1 MLKNTMGLGLLLFVV
16 TPVTSVAE
24 DLFVLKPVVPS
35 VYLALAKAAPVTN
48 SNAVVVILDDGVL
61 VVDSHSKPSAAR
73 ALVAQIHGIT
83 DKPVRY
89 VVNSHFHWDHAQ
101 GNRAY
106 VGAWPAD
113 AEILSSEATRFNL
126 EHIGIARIRADAA
139 LLPGTL
145 DQLRQRLAATSEQA
159 SHARLAE
166 EIADTEAYLQEIRSL
181 ELALPTLSFDRSL
194 TLRRGQQTVHLLFLG
209 RGHTDGDVVVYL
221 PRERV
226 IATGDLVHAYAPF
239 MQDSYPYDWI
249 RTLGDLEKLDFDV
262 VLSGHGDVLHGKGQI
277 TLWQEY
283 IEDLMREVEQS
294 VARGRDKGE
303 TVTEVAPVIRQRFG
317 SRFPQG
323 PLEDCL
329 VPSIEKAWTIVA
341 MPVK

>member
-1 MLKNTMGLGLLLFVV
+1 MTAKSKRFVLMGARAFFEEPRSGSVTARAKPPSWKSEEPRHGGVEDEVQRPTCQPGRTPYNVSSPRPAPSVALPRRPLCTLRQGSFSAVGHAHPDRHCFCPDTDADTGDEELPAAHGQVAAPRRGPPNGLGLLLFVA
-16 TPVTSVAE
+16 TPVTSVAQ
-24 DLFVLKPVVPS
+24 DLFVPKPVVPS
-35 VYLALAKAAPVTN
+35 VYLALAKAPPVTN

-61 VVDSHSKPSAAR
+61 VVDSHSKPCAAR
-73 ALVAQIHGIT
+73 ALVAQSRGLT

-145 DQLRQRLAATSEQA
+145 NQLRERLAATTEQA

-166 EIADTEAYLQEIRSL
+166 
-181 ELALPTLSFDRSL
+181 
-194 TLRRGQQTVHLLFLG
+194 
-209 RGHTDGDVVVYL
+209 
-221 PRERV
+221 
-226 IATGDLVHAYAPF
+226 
-239 MQDSYPYDWI
+239 
-249 RTLGDLEKLDFDV
+249 
-262 VLSGHGDVLHGKGQI
+262 
-277 TLWQEY
+277 
-283 IEDLMREVEQS
+283 VEQS
-294 VARGRDKGE
+294 VGCGRDKGE
-303 TVTEVAPVIRQRFG
+303 TVTEVAPVIRQRFR

-323 PLEDCL
+323 SLEDYL
-329 VPSIEKAWTIVA
+329 VPSIEKAWAIVA